1 MEANLYHK
9 FKGQDLNE
17 DLNLEKQKQ
26 RISAF
31 IEQSLQSKNL
41 AIFLGSG
48 CSVPAIPLMS
58 KTMGKILKDNKILN
72 TVKSFLD
79 GKKVEVFKE
88 YLKDRKSSE
97 KEEEEK
103 DKIDS
108 LLVALGKRENSLIA
122 DIKSKR
128 INNCNKYL
136 KDFYGSFSDIESL
149 LNWLQNGISYN
160 PNDKDLVYASK
171 NIKEK
176 FIATIPTQKAKEYD
190 KNHSEVPKI
199 YSGFYN
205 HIFKKRKIEWP
216 KVSIFTTNYDL
227 FNETALEDNNIIYTT
242 GFSLGLT
249 KKFNINQFKYRQV
262 DDTDRYKDRWQP
274 ISNEANLYKLHG
286 SINWKTLPGGE
297 LCQVEDISDSETV
310 VIYPTMLK
318 HKETAQAPYSE
329 LFREFANT
337 LQRKNTTL
345 IVMGYGFPDEHINT
359 IISQNLKNQDF
370 TLIVFGDINEP
381 KMKAFY
387 DEHENSN
394 IHLIG
399 GKFNNYQK
407 GHFFE
412 VIVDEFLK
420 YVPEVSQQRED
431 NDE

>member
-1 MEANLYHK
+1 MEAKLYHK

-17 DLNLEKQKQ
+17 DLNLKQQKQ
-26 RISAF
+26 QISKF
-31 IEQSLQSKNL
+31 IKRSVQSKNL

-58 KTMGKILKDNKILN
+58 KTMGEILEDKKILE

-79 GKKVEVFKE
+79 GKEVEVFKK
-88 YLKDRKSSE
+88 YLENRKSCV
-97 KEEEEK
+97 EE
-103 DKIDS
+103 DKCKI
-108 LLVALGKRENSLIA
+108 ESLIKRLEA
-122 DIKSKR
+122 REISLIGDIKKR
-128 INNCNKYL
+128 ISNYKKYL
-136 KDFYGSFSDIESL
+136 DDFYGSFSDIESL

-160 PNDKDLVYASK
+160 PNDKDLIYAFK

-176 FIATIPTQKAKEYD
+176 FIATIPTQEAKEYN
-190 KNHSEVPKI
+190 KNNSGVFEI
-199 YSGFYN
+199 YSNFYSR
-205 HIFKKRKIEWP
+205 IFKPRSIESP

-227 FNETALEDNNIIYTT
+227 FNEKALEDNNIIYTT
-242 GFSLGLT
+242 GFRLGLT
-249 KKFNINQFKYRQV
+249 KKFDINQFKYRQV

-286 SINWKTLPGGE
+286 SINWKTSPEGE
-297 LCQVEDISDSETV
+297 LCQVEDKPDSEAV

-318 HKETAQAPYSE
+318 HRETAQAPYSE

-399 GKFNNYQK
+399 GKFNDKQK

-412 VIVDEFLK
+412 VIVNEFLK
-420 YVPEVSQQRED
+420 YAPEASQQRED